1 MTRDQQVHEQLSNA
15 SDERSD
21 LVRST
26 GTFEGRRPADLVEPN
41 VEVAIPAIEFRNV
54 NFSYEDKKVLDDL
67 SFQLAKGEIKIIL
80 SGSGGGKSTILK
92 LVLGLLKP
100 DAGEILTRTLY
111 LSLDPYMRG
120 RISGVKSYAQGVE
133 LGQVIVG
140 ATVGEV
146 LESKHPG
153 FAKGDIVQGYS
164 GWQSH
169 AVAAGGAVRK
179 LDPRQ
184 APVSTA
190 LGVLGMPSMTA
201 YVGLLDIGQPKP
213 GETVVVSAAS
223 GAVGS
228 AVGQI
233 AKIKGARAVG
243 IAGSQDKCDYVVRE
257 LGFDACVNYKKGDL
271 LAELKAACPGGIDVY
286 FENVG
291 GDVLRAVMQLLN
303 MNARIPLC
311 GLISEYNAT
320 DTVPGPNLRPLL
332 FNRVLVKGFIVSD
345 HLARLPDFLKD
356 CGGWLREGRL
366 KHREDVVV
374 GLEKAPEAFIGLLQG
389 KNFGKLL
396 VRVGEDST
404 P

>member
-1 MTRDQQVHEQLSNA
+1 MPTSINRQIVL
-15 SDERSD
+15 RS
-21 LVRST
+21 
-26 GTFEGRRPADLVEPN
+26 RPVGMPKPDDFDLVESPL
-41 VEVAIPAIEFRNV
+41 PGPK
-54 NFSYEDKKVLDDL
+54 D
-67 SFQLAKGEIKIIL
+67 
-80 SGSGGGKSTILK
+80 
-92 LVLGLLKP
+92 
-100 DAGEILTRTLY
+100 GEILSRTIY

-120 RISGVKSYAQGVE
+120 RISGAKSYAQSVE

-153 FAKGDIVQGYS
+153 LTRGDIVMGYD
-164 GWQSH
+164 GWRSH
-169 AVAAGGAVRK
+169 AVAKGAAVRK
-179 LDPRQ
+179 LDPKQ

-190 LGVLGMPSMTA
+190 LGVLGMPGMTA

-257 LGFDACVNYKKGDL
+257 LGFDNCVNYKKGDL
-271 LAELKAACPGGIDVY
+271 LASLKDACPSGIDVY

-291 GDVLRAVMQLLN
+291 GDVLRAVVQLLN

-320 DTVPGPNLRPLL
+320 ESVPGPNLRPLL
-332 FNRVLVKGFIVSD
+332 FNRALVKGFMVSD
-345 HLARLPDFLKD
+345 HLDCLPDFLKD

-366 KHREDVVV
+366 KHREDIVT

-396 VRVGEDST
+396 VRVGEDPT
-404 P
+404 K